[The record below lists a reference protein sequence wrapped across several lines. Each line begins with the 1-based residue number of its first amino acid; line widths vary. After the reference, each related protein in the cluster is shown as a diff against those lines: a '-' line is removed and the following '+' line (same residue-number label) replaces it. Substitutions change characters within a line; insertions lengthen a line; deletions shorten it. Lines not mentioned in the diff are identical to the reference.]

1 MTHPTAIR
9 PQEGARPGTP
19 FAAFRVGAA
28 LQPMP
33 FTLDA
38 EVVEEYT
45 RLLGGDLAWYEAPP
59 GEAGALAVAT
69 APALF
74 LLALLY
80 RTFPPVQ
87 GLVLTHQAFD
97 FAQPWAPGMRIT
109 ATGAISDTAER
120 RGRQFVSWQ
129 GSFTEDA
136 TGRLLT
142 RTHNTFVLP
151 APDRQQTTPAMR
163 GPGKPPA
170 GGLSVTPVRLRRLA
184 GGYGV
189 GARLACETGI
199 AMSQALFD
207 WYGRLNG
214 DLDVVHYDA
223 PYAAA
228 LGYRAPIGHGMMV
241 LGYLSELLREAWGMR
256 WLAGGSVSIKWTAPV
271 YPDDVIFPIAE
282 VTEVDEAATPSRLRA
297 QVRCENAAGQAV
309 LVGEASAPA

>member
-9 PQEGARPGTP
+9 PQEGAQPGTP
-19 FAAFRVGAA
+19 FAAFAVGAA
-28 LQPMP
+28 LRPMS

-38 EVVEEYT
+38 EVLDEYS
-45 RLLGGDLAWYEAPP
+45 RLLGADLAWYHAPP
-59 GEAGALAVAT
+59 GEAGPLAVAT
-69 APALF
+69 APALY

-97 FAQPWAPGMRIT
+97 FVLPWEPGMAIT
-109 ATGAISDTAER
+109 ATGAISETTER

-129 GSFTEDA
+129 GSFTDDA
-136 TGRLLT
+136 TGDLLT
-142 RTHNTFVLP
+142 RASNTFVLP
-151 APDRQQTTPAMR
+151 PPDQQQTTPAMR
-163 GPGKPPA
+163 RPAPAPA
-170 GGLSVTPVRLRRLA
+170 GGVPVTPVRLRRPA
-184 GGYGV
+184 EGSV
-189 GARLACETGI
+189 GARLECETGI

-223 PYAAA
+223 PYAFA

-271 YPDDVIFPIAE
+271 YPDDVIYPIAE
-282 VTEVDEAATPSRLRA
+282 VTALDESADPPRLLA